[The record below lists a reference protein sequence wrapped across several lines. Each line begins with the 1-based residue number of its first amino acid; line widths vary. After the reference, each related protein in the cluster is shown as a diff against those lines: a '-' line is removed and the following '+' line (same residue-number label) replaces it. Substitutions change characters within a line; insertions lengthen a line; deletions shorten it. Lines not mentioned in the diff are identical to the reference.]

1 MKRTLLLCLI
11 AVLGGCSGSANM
23 DGGASAS
30 PSVSPSADASASPSV
45 SASPSASAT
54 PAADLKEVPAEL
66 QTDAYHY
73 YGLNN
78 TKVMSLEMTQSS
90 GERKQSSIGTLETKF
105 KGLDK
110 EGPVFEIVYGGDLAA
125 ALGSNSVSLKK
136 DGIHVV
142 SMTSGTVTGDNL
154 ELPAKLAPG
163 TTWHSKTVI
172 KKPEATLE
180 QDVQFKV
187 VGVQKIQTKASTYP
201 DALLVVG
208 NGTMKMN
215 GGTTHVTLKAWYV
228 KDRGSVRQEMSMHEK
243 GKPDTTVII
252 QESKAS

>member
-11 AVLGGCSGSANM
+11 AVLGGCSGSSNM
-23 DGGASAS
+23 EGGATAS
-30 PSVSPSADASASPSV
+30 PNASPSADASASPSA
-45 SASPSASAT
+45 SASTSAT
-54 PAADLKEVPAEL
+54 PAVDLKEVPAEL

-105 KGLDK
+105 KGLEK
-110 EGPVFEIVYGGDLAA
+110 VGPVFEIAYGGDLEA
-125 ALGSNSVSLKK
+125 ALGSNTVSLRA

-154 ELPAKLAPG
+154 ELPAKLTPG

-187 VGVQKIQTKASTYP
+187 VGPQKIQTKASTYP
-201 DALLVVG
+201 DALLVIG

-215 GGTTHVTLKAWYV
+215 GSTTNVTLKAWYV

>member
-1 MKRTLLLCLI
+1 MKRSLLLCLI
-11 AVLGGCSGSANM
+11 AVLAGCSGSANM
-23 DGGASAS
+23 DGGATSS
-30 PSVSPSADASASPSV
+30 PSPSPSADASASPS
-45 SASPSASAT
+45 ASSSET
-54 PAADLKEVPAEL
+54 PAEDLKKVPVDL

-73 YGLNN
+73 YGLSN
-78 TKVMSLEMTQSS
+78 TKVMSLEMTQAS

-105 KGLDK
+105 KGIGK
-110 EGPVFEIVYGGDLAA
+110 EGPAFEVVYGGDLVAP
-125 ALGSNSVSLKK
+125 LGSNIVSLQK
-136 DGIHVV
+136 DGIHVLSMSSGSV
-142 SMTSGTVTGDNL
+142 SGDNL

-163 TTWHSKTVI
+163 TSWHSKSVI

-187 VGVQKIQTKASTYP
+187 VGPQKIQTKASTYP
-201 DALLVVG
+201 DALLVIG

-215 GGTTHVTLKAWYV
+215 GSTTSVTLKAWYV
-228 KDRGSVRQEMSMHEK
+228 KDRGSVRQEMLMREK